1 MAKKSKEPTTL
12 PLPISAS
19 DDLEDE
25 GPTPYLRADAPAS
38 YKSWDTDW
46 ARVFRE
52 SGPCMVTLRPIGHD
66 LATSID
72 AKQAELGKARG
83 RTWIACVSEA
93 PMTLRVSYLL
103 KAGFTADEIHSLGL
117 CSLADGGERSYGPF
131 RNGDDYRQE
140 KARVARADADFMKLP
155 SWIRA
160 RFKNDPVPQ
169 LIASPIPKTMPKS
182 LRMAWSAM

>member
-103 KAGFTADEIHSLGL
+103 KAGFTATRSTPWAFAPSPMAGSVPTAHSETATTTVRRKRE
-117 CSLADGGERSYGPF
+117 SLALMQTS
-131 RNGDDYRQE
+131 
-140 KARVARADADFMKLP
+140 
-155 SWIRA
+155 
-160 RFKNDPVPQ
+160 
-169 LIASPIPKTMPKS
+169 
-182 LRMAWSAM
+182 